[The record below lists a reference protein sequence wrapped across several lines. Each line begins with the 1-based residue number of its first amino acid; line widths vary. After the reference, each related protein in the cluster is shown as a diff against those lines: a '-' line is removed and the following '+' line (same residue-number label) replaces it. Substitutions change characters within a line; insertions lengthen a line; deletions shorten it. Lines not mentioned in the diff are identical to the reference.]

1 VSDYDSRLAES
12 DRAFWAKVQQ
22 RKTVMDEQDA
32 PISTPTKEEV
42 VDPQQIGMFSE
53 PQAPPT
59 PPTGP
64 VADPYSREEGK
75 PHAFIKFM
83 ESEDGPL
90 FWQALENAALD
101 AFKRQE
107 TRFSPRGFL
116 AHYRDTKKVRI
127 NNNFSPWFADQLV
140 AEHPQLLDLI
150 ERRVRKK
157 EGPSIQSNK

>member
-1 VSDYDSRLAES
+1 VTG
-12 DRAFWAKVQQ
+12 
-22 RKTVMDEQDA
+22 KTGMDELDF
-32 PISTPTKEEV
+32 PTARKRKEQEL
-42 VDPQQIGMFSE
+42 DPDQVGLFDR
-53 PQAPPT
+53 PPP

-64 VADPYSREEGK
+64 LADSYSREEGK

-83 ESEDGPL
+83 ESEDGPV
-90 FWQALENAALD
+90 FWRALEDAALD

-157 EGPSIQSNK
+157 EGPSIQPKENG

>member
-1 VSDYDSRLAES
+1 MADIPEWLEKAENDTTQIS
-12 DRAFWAKVQQ
+12 LFN
-22 RKTVMDEQDA
+22 A
-32 PISTPTKEEV
+32 P
-42 VDPQQIGMFSE
+42 
-53 PQAPPT
+53 A

-64 VADPYSREEGK
+64 TADKYSREEGK

-83 ESEDGPL
+83 DSEDGPP
-90 FWQALENAALD
+90 FWMALQDAALD
-101 AFKRQE
+101 AFRRQE
-107 TRFSPRGFL
+107 KRFSPRGFL

-157 EGPSIQSNK
+157 EGPSIQSNGHDI